1 MYYKR
6 LSGYYPPE
14 AEVEDHGDGTYT
26 VHLYE
31 IVNDGDNA
39 WHTATSAWYTVDAA
53 GVGIDDIFGT
63 AVDLAAWSRT
73 GSESEQGLQHN
84 FSFCCRSCFC
94 LNSTFLKAF
103 IKKKVQ
109 ESGKLS

>member
-1 MYYKR
+1 M
-6 LSGYYPPE
+6 
-14 AEVEDHGDGTYT
+14 EDHGDGTYT

-63 AVDLAAWSRT
+63 AVDLAA
-73 GSESEQGLQHN
+73 
-84 FSFCCRSCFC
+84 
-94 LNSTFLKAF
+94 
-103 IKKKVQ
+103 
-109 ESGKLS
+109 